1 MRDGSRWTRKWH
13 GWKQSWSDWRRRN
26 KREKEAEEENRKSSR
41 SSSFDSAMS
50 SSFGAVS
57 DLFRTRLGLEDVAGD
72 EGTSAHGREQHHDGS
87 RKKRKQPLFVPGG
100 RHVLN
105 PMCTTYRAWWF
116 GIAMVALLN
125 SFIVPME
132 IGFNQQPGLPPY
144 NTATSIL
151 QYVMDAIFL
160 LDMVVV
166 FNLAT
171 YDERGK
177 PLKNRKEI
185 AKVYLKLYFWI
196 DFLVLFPFDWVAL
209 AISGNINDGKSTAA
223 QYTSLLR
230 LLQLLRLYRFGQ
242 LQKKLLFYE
251 KLSLEVVILA
261 RVVLT
266 FLFLA
271 NIFACGFYFIARQ
284 GNLEEDSFMSDLLLN
299 FGGLNLFQRY
309 MYAGLPKSV
318 ITKLSVGWYG
328 NALTSTGYSCKH
340 VQSYLLLCHLL
351 CSHNGMCRHFRDR

>member
-1 MRDGSRWTRKWH
+1 MAKKEKEAWKDERASSSEPRGVRNGGKEVGSERNGSRWTRKWH
-13 GWKQSWSDWRRRN
+13 GWKQSWSNWCGRN
-26 KREKEAEEENRKSSR
+26 EREKEAEEEARRSSR

-50 SSFGAVS
+50 SSFGAIS
-57 DLFRTRLGLEDVAGD
+57 DLFRTRIALEDLAEAE
-72 EGTSAHGREQHHDGS
+72 EGTSPSGHEQRRDGS

-105 PMCTTYRAWWF
+105 PMCTSYRMWWF
-116 GIAMVALLN
+116 GIAIVALLN

-132 IGFNQQPGLPPY
+132 IGFNPQPGLPPY
-144 NTATSIL
+144 DTATSIV
-151 QYVMDAIFL
+151 QYVVDAIFL

-171 YDERGK
+171 YDARGK
-177 PLKNRKEI
+177 LLKDRKEI

-284 GNLEEDSFMSDLLLN
+284 GNLEEDSFMSDFLLN

-309 MYAGLPKSV
+309 M
-318 ITKLSVGWYG
+318 
-328 NALTSTGYSCKH
+328 
-340 VQSYLLLCHLL
+340 
-351 CSHNGMCRHFRDR
+351 